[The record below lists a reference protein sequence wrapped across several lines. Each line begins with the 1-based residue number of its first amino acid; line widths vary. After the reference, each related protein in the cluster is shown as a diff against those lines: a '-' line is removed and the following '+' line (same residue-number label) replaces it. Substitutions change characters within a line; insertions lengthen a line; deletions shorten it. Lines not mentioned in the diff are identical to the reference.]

1 MDDPLVNAEEELS
14 AEEINKALLKE
25 LRSTGVVS
33 RDERVITLLDKNF
46 SDKSLVVPVERKK
59 DGSFSAHS
67 SVIAKEDYE
76 IVSAFVNHK
85 IRQFGRQILNG
96 NMEINP
102 CEQAGRESCTY
113 CVYKG
118 ICDFEPGVPGYRERM
133 LKSLP
138 AEELLA
144 RMKEELQ
151 EEDR

>member
-1 MDDPLVNAEEELS
+1 MRIE
-14 AEEINKALLKE
+14 
-25 LRSTGVVS
+25 
-33 RDERVITLLDKNF
+33 
-46 SDKSLVVPVERKK
+46 
-59 DGSFSAHS
+59 
-67 SVIAKEDYE
+67 
-76 IVSAFVNHK
+76 
-85 IRQFGRQILNG
+85 LNG
-96 NMEINP
+96 DMEINP
-102 CEQAGRESCTY
+102 CEQSGRESCTY